1 MEQAIIRPKKLY
13 EQVADRI
20 AEAIRSKQYTPGDQL
35 PSERELMERLG
46 VGRPA
51 VREALFALQRMGMVE
66 VRSGTRAR
74 VTEPTADRLISELS
88 ETAKLLMVTEAGVRH
103 FQDCRASLEVS
114 LARHA
119 AIHATTADL
128 RQLRTALKDNEA
140 AIDDS
145 KAFVET
151 DLAFHYVLAEIRR
164 NPIFGS
170 VHQALGAWLTEQ
182 RATALMS
189 PGEERIAYAA
199 HKGIYDGVA
208 SRDPDRAEQ
217 AMSQHLAQ
225 VVDVYWRVKSRD
237 GSTDI
242 R

>member
-1 MEQAIIRPKKLY
+1 MIIRPKKLY

-20 AEAIRSKQYTPGDQL
+20 AEAIRSKQYEPGDQL

-51 VREALFALQRMGMVE
+51 IREALFALQRMGLVE

-88 ETAKLLMVTEAGVRH
+88 ESAKLLMVTDAGVRH

-114 LARHA
+114 LVRHA
-119 AIHATTADL
+119 ALHATSADL
-128 RQLRTALKDNEA
+128 HQLRRALEANEA
-140 AIDDS
+140 AIGNP

-151 DLAFHYVLAEIRR
+151 DLGFHFVLAELRR

-170 VHQALGAWLTEQ
+170 VHQAIAEWLTEQ
-182 RATALMS
+182 RTTALMS
-189 PGEERIAYAA
+189 PGEERVAYEA
-199 HKGIYDGVA
+199 HKAIYEGVA
-208 SRDPDRAEQ
+208 SGNPDRAEQ
-217 AMSQHLAQ
+217 AMSEHLAQ
-225 VVDVYWRVKSRD
+225 VVDVYWKVKTRD
-237 GSTDI
+237 GISASS
-242 R
+242 